1 MSEDKEIAELR
12 DQLFAA
18 QAEYRKAQAAVRRA
32 QEIFKDAPTV
42 DGTHALKLA
51 LEQQS
56 RAIQRVADMLKK
68 FADSV
73 LPKEKDGCARGQYR
87 TCL

>member
-1 MSEDKEIAELR
+1 MSEDKERAELR
-12 DQLFAA
+12 EQLLAV

-42 DGTHALKLA
+42 DGTHALKLS

-56 RAIQRVADMLKK
+56 RAIQRMADMLKK

-73 LPKEKDGCARGQYR
+73 LPKENDR
-87 TCL
+87 